1 MQGFHRQVRGRCPCG
16 AHNAACGPPSTSVPI
31 DYPTQEAAVGG
42 QLKKYTVTLH
52 GTQTVMKLNEAD
64 AERLGGVPLDA
75 PEPEAE
81 PETPAATDDIPQ
93 EPSPEA
99 PESKRRPTAAN
110 KARAAAP
117 NKGGEGVD
125 G

>member
-1 MQGFHRQVRGRCPCG
+1 MQGFHRQVAGRCPCG

-81 PETPAATDDIPQ
+81 PAATDDIPQ